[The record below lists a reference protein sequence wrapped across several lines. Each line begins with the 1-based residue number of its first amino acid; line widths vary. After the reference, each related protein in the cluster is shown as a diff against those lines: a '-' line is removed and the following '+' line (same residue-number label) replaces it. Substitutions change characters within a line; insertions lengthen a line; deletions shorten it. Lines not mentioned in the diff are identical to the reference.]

1 MNGHRV
7 SRRQALAG
15 ITSVSIGALLAAC
28 GDDKSTATGTGSTAT
43 TADVTTTEG
52 TTTTVEPS
60 GASSGKAAALLDDT
74 SACALTP
81 EQTEGPYYFDADRI
95 RSDVREGRPGTEL
108 QLAIRVR
115 DGDCTPLKDA
125 VVEIWHADAGGV
137 YSGFEQASG
146 GGPGGGRTDEST
158 YMRGA
163 QVTDANGIVNFVTV
177 YPGWYRG
184 RTVHIHAKVHLAKTS
199 LLTTQLYFDEAVS
212 EKVFARAPYSSR
224 TGRDSFNDSDGIF
237 SDQTLLKLG
246 ADGDAV
252 LGAISFDV
260 AKA

>member
-1 MNGHRV
+1 MSGHRV

-15 ITSVSIGALLAAC
+15 IGSVSIATLLAAC
-28 GDDKSTATGTGSTAT
+28 GDDKSGTTSATSTAT

-74 SACALTP
+74 SACSLTP
-81 EQTEGPYYFDADRI
+81 EQTEGPYYFDADKI

-108 QLAIRVR
+108 QVAIRVR
-115 DGDCTPLKDA
+115 GSDCRPLKDA

-146 GGPGGGRTDEST
+146 GGPGGGRTDDTT

-163 QVTDANGIVNFVTV
+163 QVTDSGGIVNFTTV

-199 LLTTQLYFDEAVS
+199 LLTTQLYFDEAVTK
-212 EKVFARAPYSSR
+212 KVFARAPYSSR
-224 TGRDSFNDSDGIF
+224 SGRDTFNTTDGIF
-237 SDQTLLKLG
+237 SGQTLLTLG
-246 ADGDAV
+246 YDGNAV